1 MSSRPV
7 AAALSLRSDALR
19 ERHLAHPTLH
29 NPYLAPSA
37 GLSGS
42 PATVPTYRASP
53 WALKGRI
60 GRLRYIAYSFGLY
73 LAVLVPAGLLL
84 HLAFGVPGGMRWLN
98 AVSLFAMAA
107 VGIVTSTRR
116 VNDLGHSGWLSLLI
130 LLPLINILFWL
141 WLALAP
147 GKADENRFGP
157 APGPN
162 SVLVK
167 IGAAVAGV
175 LGLMAAASMAFAIV
189 QFYMM
194 SRVANVPIVRRH

>member
-1 MSSRPV
+1 M
-7 AAALSLRSDALR
+7 
-19 ERHLAHPTLH
+19 H

-42 PATVPTYRASP
+42 PATAPTYLPSP
-53 WALKGRI
+53 WSLKGRI
-60 GRLRYIAYSFGLY
+60 GRLRYVAYSFGLY
-73 LAVLVPAGLLL
+73 LALLVPAGLLL
-84 HLAFGVPGGMRWLN
+84 YLASGAPGGMRWMN

-107 VGIVTSTRR
+107 VGIVTSIRR
-116 VNDLGHSGWLSLLI
+116 LNDLGHSGWWSLLI
-130 LLPLINILFWL
+130 LLPFINILFWL

-162 SVLVK
+162 SILVK
-167 IGAAVAGV
+167 VGAAAAGLV
-175 LGLMAAASMAFAIV
+175 GLMVAASMAFAIV

-194 SRVANVPIVRRH
+194 SRVANVPIIKRH